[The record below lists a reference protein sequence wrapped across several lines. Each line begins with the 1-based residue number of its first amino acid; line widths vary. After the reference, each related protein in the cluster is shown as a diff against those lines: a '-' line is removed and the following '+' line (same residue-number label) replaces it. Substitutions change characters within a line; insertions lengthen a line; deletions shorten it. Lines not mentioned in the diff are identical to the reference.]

1 MFNQLEGVNEFC
13 TGNVKYAS
21 GVSNLEA
28 DKKQNSIDVFYKYP
42 VLIALK
48 YGTFVSYS

>member
-21 GVSNLEA
+21 GVSNLEV
-28 DKKQNSIDVFYKYP
+28 DKKQHFFLQIPSFDHFK
-42 VLIALK
+42 
-48 YGTFVSYS
+48 T

>member
-21 GVSNLEA
+21 GVSNLEV
-28 DKKQNSIDVFYKYP
+28 DKKQHLCFLQIPSFDNFKR
-42 VLIALK
+42 
-48 YGTFVSYS
+48 